1 MNFWLIYD
9 LLFLLAGCY
18 GISLYAKVSMSGDLN
33 DIKLLMPRKLKLEEC
48 LDPEDFLKRIKP
60 WMLAFSGSIILT
72 GAVGALENLG
82 LGLPHEI
89 YTGALGLCVA
99 AALAFVIFMR
109 RAADENWEQEE
120 EEEKPKKRRR

>member
-18 GISLYAKVSMSGDLN
+18 GISLYAKVSESGDLN
-33 DIKLLMPRKLKLEEC
+33 DIKLLMPRRLKPEEC
-48 LDPEDFLKRIKP
+48 LDPEDFLRRIKP
-60 WMLAFSGSIILT
+60 WILAFSGCVIFT
-72 GAVGALENLG
+72 GAVGAMENLG

-89 YTGALGLCVA
+89 YMGGLGLCVA

-120 EEEKPKKRRR
+120 EEPQKRGK